1 VHIKAPFGEQRLIVI
16 RAGGQALETHQLSR
30 GTAEQLYLSMRF
42 ALAQEYAGKAVLP
55 LVMDDILVNFDE
67 ERMESCL
74 RVMADVSQRHQ
85 VLLFT
90 CHAHVRDAAARLL
103 GQSRFIEL

>member
-1 VHIKAPFGEQRLIVI
+1 
-16 RAGGQALETHQLSR
+16 
-30 GTAEQLYLSMRF
+30 MRF
-42 ALAQEYAGKAVLP
+42 ALVEEYAGKAILP

-74 RVMADVSQRHQ
+74 RVLADLSSRHQ

-90 CHAHVRDAAARLL
+90 CHGHVRDAAARVIPGNRLIRL
-103 GQSRFIEL
+103 